1 VALAALVAPVA
12 ALASA
17 CTPSSGAPPG
27 LFGGAIGSSA
37 TGASAFGL
45 GPVVAAGTAAAPAG
59 VCQPGEP
66 ASLPDDGPSTLAGNP
81 VDVATGRKVDRAV
94 DLHLPPAGGSPA
106 LALAL
111 TVSRHF
117 DSSATGSDALGP
129 GWRLG
134 LDVRVQRVPAARGPH
149 PRIVQGDGRP
159 VDFVRGEPLRGG
171 GIRHHA
177 ARRADGVLDQLSA
190 ARGAVRWVWRW
201 RDGRQL
207 MFDASGRLE
216 RIVAPDA
223 DALALRYDDGGRLV
237 SVADERGRSVE
248 LRYHPPNASTAGI
261 DEATG
266 AALEDVDR
274 PGPHAGRLA
283 ALVTAS
289 GALASYLYDRAG
301 RLAQVVHLGGGAVR
315 YRYAGQRNARLV
327 EVVLPDGRRS
337 TWDYDAQGR
346 VVRSLAAGDPPE
358 RALRFVYRPA
368 GEASGDTEVSEANEP
383 GLGAVYRWRRLA
395 DGRHRLLQGEGAACR
410 ACPPAPRRYG
420 YSGDG
425 QLAWVEAGALRW
437 QVLRDA
443 SGRPVSV
450 RRSGRPAGDGELET
464 VAEVR
469 WRPHPILDLPAR
481 ILRPSVVAEGFAE
494 LRLEHAA
501 DGRLVS
507 ATETGWGRNIAGEAV
522 PIRRHWPAAEDGAWP
537 SDLAD
542 VLRAARSAGLE
553 VASGQERPDEV
564 RLTSAAGARWTYR
577 FDDFGRI
584 ATVHSSDGGR
594 LARAYDA
601 AGRLA
606 GERQEGV
613 GEAIIVRDAEGRI
626 VEHRVAAGADRETV
640 TRFTWSRDGR
650 LAGIDHP
657 AQSERFRYDSAG
669 RLLERAVRLE
679 LPAGGSRE
687 HRLHYRWDEASGRLR
702 ARSLPDGSWLLLERH
717 AAGAVVALRRLRED
731 GGAPQTL
738 AEGIVAG
745 PGAPARVVFGNG
757 VVALRTGSSRAGGV
771 RILHARPGAEARE
784 AIVDQ
789 MVVFDA
795 RGNAVTRH
803 DAAARRRYRYDAHDR
818 LIESLVQEGPR
829 LALHRFHHD
838 ADGNRLFEQH
848 ATLDA
853 AGLASADAR
862 HRLDPSSQRQHSRT
876 GHADGARRDAEST
889 RRVGHDAAGRV
900 VADGVRGYRW
910 TAQGLLAEAREG
922 DRLLARYRYNHRGER
937 VSKEVGGRHTL
948 YLVEDRRVLAELDAQ
963 GRVLRQ
969 YVHLGEAPLAV
980 IDRVPGRPA
989 GRGSIARAG
998 ERVAWLHLN
1007 HLGAPEAASDR
1018 HGRVIW
1024 RADYSPYGRAAVTA
1038 PALGTFVLA
1047 LRLPGQHEDPE
1058 TGLHYNDHRYYDP
1071 DTGRYLSPDPLGIA
1085 GGAHAYLYAAANP
1098 LRNVD
1103 PSGLL
1108 LFAFDGTGNSDP
1120 PPRRDDLS
1128 NVVKLARSYA
1138 DGRVWYMSGVGRDD
1152 PGSGIAGGTA
1162 DAVDGRT
1169 ARTRVSY
1176 MLGELDRYV
1185 AGLGARSAPIAVDV
1199 IGFSRGASMAR
1210 DFANRVADG
1219 VRDGSFSRQGV
1230 CLSLRFVGL
1239 WDTVAQFGV
1248 SGMSNAAW
1256 RLSVPAEAAYAA
1268 HAVALNEHRTL
1279 FPGESIVGSPLAGV
1293 RIERG
1298 FVGAHSDVGGSYAE
1312 GDLADVALVWMH
1324 DQARRAGLRMATL
1337 PSEFTRVTNP
1347 LLHDSDTDGV
1357 GDREFLYR
1365 NTRGWAVA
1373 GVPQRLARVDGM
1385 QWRDTLRFIDRFGTP
1400 RPDAYGEPTLVGNVL
1415 MPSYASWL
1423 ASSYGIAL
1431 AGP

>member
-1 VALAALVAPVA
+1 
-12 ALASA
+12 
-17 CTPSSGAPPG
+17 
-27 LFGGAIGSSA
+27 
-37 TGASAFGL
+37 
-45 GPVVAAGTAAAPAG
+45 
-59 VCQPGEP
+59 
-66 ASLPDDGPSTLAGNP
+66 

-94 DLHLPPAGGSPA
+94 DLHLAPADGSPA
-106 LALAL
+106 WALAL

-117 DSSATGSDALGP
+117 DSSAAGSGALGP

-134 LDVRVQRVPAARGPH
+134 LDVRVQRVSAARGQH
-149 PRIVQGDGRP
+149 PLIVQGDGRP
-159 VDFVRGEPLRGG
+159 VAFVRGEPLRSG

-177 ARRADGVLDQLSA
+177 ARRGDGVLDQLPA
-190 ARGAVRWVWRW
+190 ARGTVRWVWRW

-207 MFDASGRLE
+207 MFDASGRLL
-216 RIVAPDA
+216 RVVVPDTA
-223 DALALRYDDGGRLV
+223 ALALRYDDRGRLV
-237 SVADERGRSVE
+237 SVADGSGRSVE
-248 LRYHPPNASTAGI
+248 FRYHPPSTSTHGF

-266 AALEDVDR
+266 ASLEDGDR
-274 PGPHAGRLA
+274 PRPHPGRLA
-283 ALVTAS
+283 ALVAAS

-301 RLAQVVHLGGGAVR
+301 RLAQVVHLDGGTVR
-315 YRYAGQRNARLV
+315 YRYAAQRGALLV
-327 EVVLPDGRRS
+327 ETRLPDGRLS

-346 VVRSLAAGDPPE
+346 VVRSLAAGDAPE
-358 RALRFVYRPA
+358 RGLRFVYRAA
-368 GEASGDTEVSEANEP
+368 GAASGRTEVSEAGEP
-383 GLGAVYRWRRLA
+383 ARSAVYRWGRLA
-395 DGRHRLLQGEGAACR
+395 DGRHRLLQGQGTACG

-420 YSGDG
+420 YTGDG
-425 QLAWVEAGALRW
+425 HLDWVEAGALRW
-437 QVLRDA
+437 QILRDA
-443 SGRPVSV
+443 AGRPVSV
-450 RRSGRPAGDGELET
+450 RRSGGRAGDGAFET
-464 VAEVR
+464 VVEVQ
-469 WRPHPILDLPAR
+469 WRAHPVLDLPAR
-481 ILRPSVVAEGFAE
+481 IRRPSVVAEGFAE

-507 ATETGWGRNIAGEAV
+507 VTETGWGRGIDGAAI
-522 PIRRHWPAAEDGAWP
+522 PIRRHWPSAAGGAG
-537 SDLAD
+537 SADLAD
-542 VLRAARSAGLE
+542 VLRAARSAGLAAIAGE
-553 VASGQERPDEV
+553 EHPGELRFS
-564 RLTSAAGARWTYR
+564 SAAGARWAYR

-584 ATVHSSDGGR
+584 ASLESSDAGR
-594 LARAYDA
+594 VARAYDA

-606 GERQEGV
+606 AERHEGI
-613 GEAIIVRDAEGRI
+613 GEASFVRDAAGRV
-626 VEHRVAAGADRETV
+626 VEHRVVSGADGEIV
-640 TRFTWSRDGR
+640 TRFDWGRDGR

-657 AQSERFRYDSAG
+657 AQSERFRYDPAG
-669 RLLERAVRLE
+669 RLLERAVLLA
-679 LPAGGSRE
+679 LPGGGSRE
-687 HRLHYRWDEASGRLR
+687 HRLHYRWDEATGRLR
-702 ARSLPDGSWLLLERH
+702 ARSLPDGSWLLLERD
-717 AAGAVVALRRLRED
+717 AAGTVVALRRVRDD

-738 AEGIVAG
+738 AERILAG
-745 PGAPARVVFGNG
+745 PGAPARAVLGNG
-757 VVALRTGSSRAGGV
+757 VVALRAGSSHAGSV
-771 RILHARPGAEARE
+771 RILHARPGAGASE
-784 AIVDQ
+784 AILDQ
-789 MVVFDA
+789 AVRFDA
-795 RGNAVTRH
+795 RGNAVARH
-803 DAAARRRYRYDAHDR
+803 DAGGWRRYRYDAQDR
-818 LIESLVQEGPR
+818 LVEALAQHGPR

-838 ADGNRLFEQH
+838 ADGSRLFEH
-848 ATLDA
+848 RATLDD

-862 HRLDPSSQRQHSRT
+862 HRIGPSSQRV
-876 GHADGARRDAEST
+876 HARGDAADRARRAAGSPRTDAERE
-889 RRVGHDAAGRV
+889 RRVEHDTAGRV
-900 VADGVRGYRW
+900 VADGARRYRW
-910 TAQGLLAEAREG
+910 TAQGLLAEARDG

-937 VSKEVGGRHTL
+937 VAKEAGGRHTL
-948 YLVEDRRVLAELDAQ
+948 YLVEDRRVLAELDAR

-989 GRGSIARAG
+989 GRGSLARAG

-1018 HGRVIW
+1018 RGRAIW
-1024 RADYSPYGRAAVTA
+1024 RADYAPYGRAAVRA
-1038 PALGTFVLA
+1038 PAPGAFALA
-1047 LRLPGQHEDPE
+1047 LRLPGQREDPE

-1128 NVVKLARSYA
+1128 NVVKLARGYA

-1152 PGSGIAGGTA
+1152 PGSGIGGGTA
-1162 DAVDGRT
+1162 DAIDGRS
-1169 ARTRVSY
+1169 ARSRVSH

-1185 AGLGARSAPIAVDV
+1185 AGLGGRAGPVAVDV

-1219 VRDGSFSRQGV
+1219 VRDGRFARQGV
-1230 CLSLRFVGL
+1230 CLSLRFLGL

-1248 SGMSNAAW
+1248 SGMANAAW

-1324 DQARRAGLRMATL
+1324 DQARRAGL

-1365 NTRGWAVA
+1365 NTLGWTVA
-1373 GVPQRLARVDGM
+1373 SVAQRLARVDGL
-1385 QWRDTLRFIDRFGTP
+1385 QWRDTLRFVERLEAP
-1400 RPDAYGEPTLVGNVL
+1400 RPDAYGEPTLAGSVL
-1415 MPSYASWL
+1415 MPSYSSWL